1 VAPEDEAV
9 TKLWERVFVTVD
21 LAVELCR
28 NAVLLGLLIA
38 LPVLAAAMLVGL
50 VVSIGQAVTQ
60 LQEQTISFVP
70 KLVAMVVV
78 TIFALPWAFNLL
90 IDYARDLFQSITIG
104 P

>member
-1 VAPEDEAV
+1 MPS
-9 TKLWERVFVTVD
+9 VTVD

-28 NAVLLGLLIA
+28 NAVLLGLLIS

>member
-1 VAPEDEAV
+1 M
-9 TKLWERVFVTVD
+9 TVD

-28 NAVLLGLLIA
+28 NAVLLGLLIS